1 MAEPRLVEVERL
13 SPGEA
18 LQRASEE
25 WLPGALMA
33 MAVAAVLRDPQPG
46 LLAQVHPA
54 GQVLLVA
61 GASLWTGGGRG
72 LVILVP
78 TLMSLGLVPSAA
90 LMLLVGPSQTWRGRL
105 LPLAMAAGLGL
116 LWQPQPGSAAERG
129 LAPLELPSLLIL
141 GGLGLLHLLRAGPEP
156 WLRPLI
162 QVEPA
167 TRRAAG

>member
-1 MAEPRLVEVERL
+1 
-13 SPGEA
+13 
-18 LQRASEE
+18 
-25 WLPGALMA
+25 MA
-33 MAVAAVLRDPQPG
+33 MAVAAVLQDPQPG

-61 GASLWTGGGRG
+61 GASLWTGGGKG

-90 LMLLVGPSQTWRGRL
+90 LMLLVGPAQTWRGRL

-116 LWQPQPGSAAERG
+116 LWHPQPRSMAEGG
-129 LAPLELPSLLIL
+129 LAWLELPSLLIL

-162 QVEPA
+162 QVEAA
-167 TRRAAG
+167 TRRAGG